1 MKFKTAAFSCF
12 FACFFIIFAMP
23 AFPAQAHRL
32 NVFAWLENDQIV
44 VECNFGNNRPAIDA
58 KITVLD
64 KNTNQPL
71 VNGTTDKTGHYAFPV
86 PAVVREG
93 HTLAIDVN
101 AGDGHRSEWVMPAS
115 EIYAASSLVKG
126 FKQEDSDLKKGSQAP
141 GNESASSRP
150 VSPAPSFRQPGENIK
165 QSMTAS
171 GGGIAPESLRLIIR
185 DEMENQLAP
194 MRRELAART
203 ANEPTLT
210 EIIGGLGWIMGFVGI
225 ILYFLSRRKNEGK

>member
-1 MKFKTAAFSCF
+1 MKLKTAVF
-12 FACFFIIFAMP
+12 FCSIACYMAVFVLSAS
-23 AFPAQAHRL
+23 AAQAHRL
-32 NVFAWLENDQIV
+32 NVFAWLENDQII

-64 KNTNQPL
+64 KDTNKPL
-71 VNGTTDKTGHYAFPV
+71 VNGTTDRTGHYSFPV
-86 PAVVREG
+86 PSVVREG

-115 EIYAASSLVKG
+115 EIYAASSLSAG
-126 FKQEDSDLKKGSQAP
+126 FEQENIELKKDNQPTGAPSVPSRTQAT
-141 GNESASSRP
+141 S
-150 VSPAPSFRQPGENIK
+150 PSFRYPGENV
-165 QSMTAS
+165 QMPSPRA
-171 GGGIAPESLRLIIR
+171 GGVIAPESLRLIIR

-203 ANEPTLT
+203 AEGPTLT

-225 ILYFLSRRKNEGK
+225 ILYFLSRRKNEIK